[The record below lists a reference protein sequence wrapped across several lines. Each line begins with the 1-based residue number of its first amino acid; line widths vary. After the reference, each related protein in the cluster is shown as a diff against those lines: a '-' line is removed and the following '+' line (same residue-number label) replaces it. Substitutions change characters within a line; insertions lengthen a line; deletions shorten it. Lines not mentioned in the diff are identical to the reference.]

1 MTAATQLLDYCA
13 SNPNATIRYH
23 ASDMILHIDSDVS
36 YLSETDARS
45 RAAGYHYLSNRS
57 PDPALMP
64 PPLNGPIHILCHTMN
79 EVLSSASEA
88 ELGALFHN
96 LKDASAIRTSL
107 EEMGHPQPPTPVQ
120 TDNNTA
126 VGIANDTVKQRRSK
140 AIDMRFY
147 WVRDRVRQK
156 QFHIYW
162 VKGSLNKADYFTKHH
177 PATHHRQLR
186 STYLY
191 EPQAS
196 KNYFDCL
203 RNAET
208 NQPPTDTTILTPS
221 ACDKGV
227 LISSPRNPDLTLA
240 ARHLDFH
247 NSVSSP

>member
-1 MTAATQLLDYCA
+1 
-13 SNPNATIRYH
+13 
-23 ASDMILHIDSDVS
+23 
-36 YLSETDARS
+36 
-45 RAAGYHYLSNRS
+45 
-57 PDPALMP
+57 
-64 PPLNGPIHILCHTMN
+64 
-79 EVLSSASEA
+79 
-88 ELGALFHN
+88 
-96 LKDASAIRTSL
+96 
-107 EEMGHPQPPTPVQ
+107 
-120 TDNNTA
+120 
-126 VGIANDTVKQRRSK
+126 
-140 AIDMRFY
+140 
-147 WVRDRVRQK
+147 
-156 QFHIYW
+156 

-186 STYLY
+186 LTYLY
-191 EPQAS
+191 EPHAS